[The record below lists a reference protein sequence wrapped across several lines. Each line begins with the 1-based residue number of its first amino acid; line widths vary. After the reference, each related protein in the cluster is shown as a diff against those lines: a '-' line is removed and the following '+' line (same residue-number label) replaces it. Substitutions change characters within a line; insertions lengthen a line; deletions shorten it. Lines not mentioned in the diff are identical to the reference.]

1 MTKSVARLI
10 KQFKPTHYDLDL
22 TIDEKN
28 KIFSGKITVTG
39 QKVGRPSQRLT
50 FHQNDLKITS
60 ATLTKTEKTGG
71 KEIAIER
78 INHHATLNEVRLHSD
93 EMLYPG
99 EYNVIMEFKGTIND
113 KASGLYPCYYKDGD
127 KEEALYATH
136 FESHHAREV
145 FPCIDEPA
153 AKASYDLSIQT
164 TTGLTV
170 LSNTDPL
177 SKKDNGDGT
186 TITTF
191 ATTPIMS
198 TYLLAF
204 GIGKLHSIEGKTKHG
219 VTLRCWSV
227 TAQPKSHLQYSL
239 DEGIKILDFYDDY
252 FKTPFPLDKCD
263 QLALPEFPGGSA
275 AMENW
280 GLVTYRE
287 DCMLV
292 DPKNPSLPG
301 QQYISLVIAHELSH
315 QWFGNLVTMEWWD
328 DLWLNESFASI
339 MEHMCLDALHPDW
352 HQWERYITQDVL
364 AASNRDIY
372 AGVQPVGIE
381 VHHPDEIGSIFDP
394 AIVYAKGG
402 RLLKMLHDYIGD
414 EAFRSALQNYFIEH
428 AYKNTRREDL
438 WQAMSQAS
446 GKDINALMT
455 PWLTQSG
462 MPVLTVAAGE
472 TPQTRTIT
480 QKRFVLDKPDD
491 DQTWPVPLLSPD
503 IAKQDLLEKHH
514 MSVEVL
520 SKKPPL
526 LNTLGSGHYLV
537 HYQDKADFEAI
548 VARLTSND
556 AKAET
561 KINSLND
568 LALLSRGGQAS
579 ITDTLDLVSNLAE
592 EEREPVWSLMS
603 RGIGMAASIAE
614 FNEPV
619 EKALKTF
626 RLQLASPKYKQLGW
640 DDIDGED
647 PNTTLLRATIAG
659 IMIATEDKSII
670 DFVLGKYDPATIKQL
685 PADRRDHI
693 LTTAVR
699 FGDTKAVAERLL
711 ELHESTIDPDL
722 QMSIA
727 GALCSTRS
735 PELAERL
742 CIEAIGENGFVRM
755 QDMFRWYAYM
765 LRNKYTREVAWD
777 WVSKSWP
784 RLEELFGGGTMLDYF
799 VKFSAAP
806 LQTPEWEKK
815 FHDFFE
821 PKIGNIE
828 IARDIKVAFSE
839 ISSRIEWR
847 NRELPKLENY
857 FS

>member
-10 KQFKPTHYDLDL
+10 KQFKPSNYQLSLH
-22 TIDEKN
+22 IDEKN
-28 KIFSGKITVTG
+28 KVFSGEVTISG
-39 QKVGRPSQRLT
+39 QKVGRPSQRIT
-50 FHQNDLKITS
+50 FHQTDLKITD
-60 ATLTKTEKTGG
+60 ATLTKTEKSGSKNITVS
-71 KEIAIER
+71 R
-78 INHHATLNEVRLHSD
+78 INNQDTLSEVRVHAD

-99 EYNVIMEFKGTIND
+99 EYAVTLKFKGTIND
-113 KASGLYPCYYKDGD
+113 KASGLYPSYYKDGD
-127 KEEALYATH
+127 QEKALYATH

-153 AKASYDLSIQT
+153 AKASFDLSIST

-170 LSNTDPL
+170 LSNTDPI
-177 SKKDNGDGT
+177 ST
-186 TITTF
+186 TENSDDTTTTTF
-191 ATTPIMS
+191 ATSPVMS

-204 GIGKLHSIEGKTKHG
+204 GIGELHHIEGKTKHG

-227 TAQPKSHLQYSL
+227 TAQPKTHLQYSL
-239 DEGIKILDFYDDY
+239 DEGIRVLDFYDDY
-252 FKTPFPLDKCD
+252 FKTPFPLAKCD

-292 DPKNPSLPG
+292 DPQNPSLPG

-372 AGVQPVGIE
+372 SGVQPVGIE
-381 VHHPDEIGSIFDP
+381 VHHPDEIGSIFDG

-414 EAFRSALQNYFIEH
+414 EAFRQALQKYFKEH

-438 WQAMSQAS
+438 WRAMSDAS

-462 MPVLTVAAGE
+462 MPVLSVDTADQPNA
-472 TPQTRTIT
+472 RTIS
-480 QKRFVLDKPDD
+480 QKRFVLDKTDD
-491 DQTWPVPLLSPD
+491 TQMWPVPLLSDD
-503 IAKQDLLEKHH
+503 ISGTDLLDKQK
-514 MSVEVL
+514 MSVQL
-520 SKKPPL
+520 KNDNAPL
-526 LNTLGSGHYLV
+526 INTLGSGHYLV
-537 HYQDKADFEAI
+537 HYQESSDFQSI
-548 VARLTSND
+548 IDRLT
-556 AKAET
+556 KPETQAET
-561 KINSLND
+561 KINTLND

-579 ITDTLDLVSNLAE
+579 ITDTLDLVSNLSN

-603 RGIGMAASIAE
+603 RGIGMAAGIAE
-614 FNEPV
+614 FNEPI
-619 EKALKTF
+619 ETALRAF
-626 RLQLASPKYKQLGW
+626 RLKLAQPRYEVLGW
-640 DDIDGED
+640 DDVEGED

-659 IMIATEDKSII
+659 IMIATEDKAMIS
-670 DFVLGKYDPATIKQL
+670 FVLDKYDPNTIEKL

-699 FGDTKAVAERLL
+699 FGDLTSVAERLL
-711 ELHESTIDPDL
+711 QLHNDTIDPDL

-727 GALCSTRS
+727 SALCSTRS

-742 CIEAIGENGFVRM
+742 CVEAIGDKGFVRM

-765 LRNKYTREVAWD
+765 LRNKYTREIAWD
-777 WVSKSWP
+777 WITKSWP

-821 PKIGNIE
+821 PKIDNIE
-828 IARDIKVAFSE
+828 ISRDIKVAFSE
-839 ISSRIEWR
+839 ITSRIEWR
-847 NRELPKLENY
+847 NRELPKLEKY